1 MCGIAGIV
9 RFDGRSVDGAIV
21 ASMTEQIAH
30 RGPDDQGFWVEG
42 PVGLGHRRLS
52 IIDLEG
58 SPQPMASRDD
68 RLHVVFNGEI
78 LNYREVRG
86 RLEYPFRTSGDTE
99 TLLAGFNAYG
109 PSFVEQL
116 SGQFAFAIHDRRDR
130 SIWLYRDRLGILPL
144 YYWLDDRQLV
154 FASEIKAMLPALPR
168 RLEVDQRGLGAYL
181 AHRSVPAPRTLF
193 AGVRKLKP
201 GHRLHV
207 TSDGAAR
214 IQRWWSVPD
223 LDQVEAVSGHAAV
236 ERVSSALRASVER
249 NLVAD
254 VPVGSYLSGGVD
266 SSLIVALM
274 TELVGSEKVHTFSAG
289 FADPEFDEV
298 HHALR
303 VSEHLGT
310 IHHEV
315 TVTTDDFERLW
326 PRLTW
331 HRDAP
336 ISEPADIAVFRLAE
350 LARQHVKVVLSGEG
364 SDELF
369 AGYPKYRF
377 ARMGALAGAVPS
389 VLRAGLID
397 QVERRLPPRLRRARV
412 ALRAL
417 RGASEAE
424 RLEGWFAPFTSTE
437 RNALLNSVDRRPGQ
451 DIPIGRGDPVRRM
464 LFADCH
470 AWLADNL
477 LERGDRMS
485 MAASLELRPPFLDHK
500 VVELAF
506 SLPSDVKL
514 RKGVTKWVVKEVAR
528 SMLPSEIV
536 DRPKAGFRVPIAT
549 WLRGSMRDMA
559 YDRLLAPHSFVTEA
573 FNRKVIQQLLES
585 HASGQRNE
593 DIRIWTL
600 LCLEVWHEQFR
611 GHLAGASSDS
621 SGLPAVEHG

>member
-1 MCGIAGIV
+1 
-9 RFDGRSVDGAIV
+9 
-21 ASMTEQIAH
+21 
-30 RGPDDQGFWVEG
+30 
-42 PVGLGHRRLS
+42 
-52 IIDLEG
+52 
-58 SPQPMASRDD
+58 MASTDE
-68 RLHVVFNGEI
+68 RLHVAFNGEI

-86 RLEYPFRTSGDTE
+86 RLQYPFRTSGDTE
-99 TLLAGFNAYG
+99 TLLAAFNEYG
-109 PSFVEQL
+109 PSFVQHL
-116 SGQFAFAIHDRRDR
+116 SGQFAFAIHDGDDG
-130 SIWLYRDRLGILPL
+130 SVWLYRDRLGILPL

-154 FASEIKAMLPALPR
+154 FGSEIKALFPALPR
-168 RLEVDQRGLGAYL
+168 RPGVDQQGLAAYL
-181 AHRSVPAPRTLF
+181 AHRSVPAPGTLF
-193 AGVRKLKP
+193 DGVRKLKP
-201 GHRLHV
+201 GHSLHV
-207 TSDGAAR
+207 AR
-214 IQRWWSVPD
+214 NGSALIERWWSVP
-223 LDQVEAVSGHAAV
+223 EADAAEAITGDAATTLVS
-236 ERVSSALRASVER
+236 EALRASVER

-289 FADPEFDEV
+289 FDDPEFDEV
-298 HHALR
+298 RHARR
-303 VSEHLGT
+303 VSKHLGT

-326 PRLTW
+326 PLLTW

-377 ARMGALAGAVPS
+377 ARAAALAGLIPTP
-389 VLRAGLID
+389 LRAGVID
-397 QVERRLPPRLRRARV
+397 QVERRLPSRLRRARV

-417 RGASEAE
+417 RGADEAE
-424 RLEGWFAPFTSTE
+424 RLEGWFAPFTSRE
-437 RNALLNSVDRRPGQ
+437 RAALLRGVDRRAGQ
-451 DIPIGRGDPVRRM
+451 DIARGQGDPVRRM

-485 MAASLELRPPFLDHK
+485 MAASLELRPPFLDHR

-506 SLPSDVKL
+506 SLPSNVKL
-514 RKGVTKWVVKEVAR
+514 RNGVTKWVVKEVAR
-528 SMLPSEIV
+528 SVLPAEIV

-559 YDRLLAPHSFVTEA
+559 HDRLLASDSFVA
-573 FNRKVIQQLLES
+573 DVFDRKVIQELLEA
-585 HASGQRNE
+585 HGSGLRNE

-600 LCLEVWHEQFR
+600 LCLEVWHDQFR
-611 GHLAGASSDS
+611 GHLAGVSIVPQAPS
-621 SGLPAVEHG
+621 AFNHG

>member
-1 MCGIAGIV
+1 MCGIVGIA
-9 RFDGRSVDGAIV
+9 RFDGRRVDPTII
-21 ASMTEQIAH
+21 ASMSEQLVH
-30 RGPDDQGFWVEG
+30 RGPDDHGAWVDGSVGF
-42 PVGLGHRRLS
+42 GHRRLS
-52 IIDLEG
+52 IIDLAG
-58 SPQPMASRDD
+58 SPQPMASHDG
-68 RLHVVFNGEI
+68 RLHVCFNGEI

-86 RLEYPFRTSGDTE
+86 RLRYPFRTFGDTE
-99 TLLAGFNAYG
+99 TLLAAFDEYG
-109 PSFVEQL
+109 PSFVEHL
-116 SGQFAFAIHDRRDR
+116 SGQFAFAIHDGNDG
-130 SIWLYRDRLGILPL
+130 SVWLYRDRVGILPL

-154 FASEIKAMLPALPR
+154 FASEIKALFPALPCR
-168 RLEVDQRGLGAYL
+168 PGVDQQGLAAYL
-181 AHRSVPAPRTLF
+181 AHRSVPAPGTLF
-193 AGVRKLKP
+193 AGVRKLLP

-207 TSDGAAR
+207 SRAGSVR
-214 IQRWWSVPD
+214 LERWWSVP
-223 LDQVEAVSGHAAV
+223 EADTTEATSGNVATTLVSK
-236 ERVSSALRASVER
+236 ALRASIER

-254 VPVGSYLSGGVD
+254 VPVGAYLSGGVD

-289 FADPEFDEV
+289 FDDPEYDEV

-310 IHHEV
+310 IHNEV
-315 TVTTDDFERLW
+315 TVTADDFERLW

-377 ARMGALAGAVPS
+377 ARASAWAGLVPNP
-389 VLRAGLID
+389 LRAAVID
-397 QVERRLPPRLRRARV
+397 QVERRLPFRFRRARI

-417 RGASEAE
+417 RGNDEAE
-424 RLEGWFAPFTSTE
+424 RLEGWFAPFTIQE
-437 RNALLNSVDRRPGQ
+437 RIALLGTVDRRAGL
-451 DIPIGRGDPVRRM
+451 DIAHGRGDPVRRM

-485 MAASLELRPPFLDHK
+485 MAASLELRPPFLDHHM
-500 VVELAF
+500 VELAF
-506 SLPSDVKL
+506 SLPSNVKL
-514 RKGVTKWVVKEVAR
+514 RHGVTKWVIKEVAR
-528 SMLPSEIV
+528 SLLPAEIV
-536 DRPKAGFRVPIAT
+536 DRKKAGFRVPLAN

-559 YDRLLAPHSFVTEA
+559 YDRLLAADSFVTAVFDRRVVQE
-573 FNRKVIQQLLES
+573 LLEA
-585 HASGQRNE
+585 HESGSRNE

-600 LCLEVWHEQFR
+600 LCLEVWHDQFR
-611 GHLAGASSDS
+611 GHLDGASSSTRVLCSATD
-621 SGLPAVEHG
+621 P